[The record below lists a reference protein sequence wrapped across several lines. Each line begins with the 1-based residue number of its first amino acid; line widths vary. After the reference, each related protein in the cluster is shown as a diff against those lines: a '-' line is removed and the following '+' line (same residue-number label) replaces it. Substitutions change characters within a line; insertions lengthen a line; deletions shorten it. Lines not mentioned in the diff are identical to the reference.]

1 MVGNGVS
8 EYYIYLDKLHADGSK
23 LFFFSLKI
31 SIYYNSILADGG
43 KVF

>member
-8 EYYIYLDKLHADGSK
+8 EYYIYLDKLQADGSK
-23 LFFFSLKI
+23 LFFSLKI
-31 SIYYNSILADGG
+31 SIYYNSILADGS